1 MANFTTTEENYIKAI
16 YHLQDETGIT
26 TTNAVAGA
34 LQTKAASVTDMMK
47 KLDEKK
53 ILQYQKYKGFKLTA
67 LGNKTALAIIRK
79 HRLWEYF
86 LVEKLHFGWHEVHEV
101 AEELEHITSK
111 MLIDKLD
118 DFLGNPKYDPHG
130 DPIPNKDGKM
140 ATQAKMKLGD
150 LSINTNATVCAVAE
164 QSNQLLELLK
174 HQNIALGTSI
184 KVNQKFEFDNSLS
197 ITINKNNTF
206 NISQQVANVIF
217 VIKSR

>member
-1 MANFTTTEENYIKAI
+1 MSTFSTTEENYIKAI
-16 YHLQDETGIT
+16 YHLQEETGIT
-26 TTNAVAGA
+26 NTNAVAAA

-67 LGNKTALAIIRK
+67 LGNKTALAVIRK

-86 LVEKLHFGWHEVHEV
+86 LVEKLQFGWHQVHEV

-130 DPIPNKDGKM
+130 DPIPNKEGKM
-140 ATQAKMKLGD
+140 TSQAKIKLSD
-150 LSINTNATVCAVAE
+150 LAPNTKASVCAVAE
-164 QSNQLLELLK
+164 QSYHLLELLK
-174 HQNIALGTSI
+174 HQNIALGTTI
-184 KVNQKFEFDNSLS
+184 TINQKFDFDNSLS
-197 ITINKNNTF
+197 ITINNQNTF
-206 NISQQVANVIF
+206 NISQQVAQVIF
-217 VIKSR
+217 VIKQ

>member
-1 MANFTTTEENYIKAI
+1 MLSTAEENYVKAI
-16 YHLQDETGIT
+16 YHLQEENGMAN
-26 TTNAVAGA
+26 TNAVAAA

-67 LGNKTALAIIRK
+67 LGNKIALAVIRK

-86 LVEKLHFGWHEVHEV
+86 LVEKLQFGWHEVHEV

-118 DFLGNPKYDPHG
+118 DFLGNPQWDPHG
-130 DPIPNKDGKM
+130 DPIPNKEGKM
-140 ATQAKMKLGD
+140 AAQAKMKLGD
-150 LSINTNATVCAVAE
+150 LTINTNATVCAVAE

-174 HQNIALGTSI
+174 HQNIALGTPI
-184 KVNQKFEFDNSLS
+184 KVNQKFDFDNSLS
-197 ITINKNNTF
+197 ITINNK
-206 NISQQVANVIF
+206 
-217 VIKSR
+217 KHL

>member
-1 MANFTTTEENYIKAI
+1 MSTFTTTEENYIKAI
-16 YHLQDETGIT
+16 YHLQEETGIT
-26 TTNAVAGA
+26 NTNAVAAA

-67 LGNKTALAIIRK
+67 LGNKTALAVIRK

-86 LVEKLHFGWHEVHEV
+86 LVEKLQFGWHQVHEV

-130 DPIPNKDGKM
+130 DPIPNKEGKM
-140 ATQAKMKLGD
+140 VSQAKIKLSD
-150 LSINTNATVCAVAE
+150 LAPNTKASVCAVAE
-164 QSNQLLELLK
+164 QSYHLLELLK
-174 HQNIALGTSI
+174 HQNIALGTTI
-184 KVNQKFEFDNSLS
+184 TINQKFDFDNSLS
-197 ITINKNNTF
+197 ITTNNQNTF
-206 NISQQVANVIF
+206 NISQQVAQVIF
-217 VIKSR
+217 VVKQ